1 MRAQQKE
8 MVRMRLIKQTVPE
21 NCEIAL
27 FGDIH
32 LGSVACY
39 EKGVQQVA
47 NWVRGSKNRFWA
59 GMGDTIEAI
68 TTDDKRYQA
77 TGKKD
82 IVPVKQ
88 AKAAV
93 EMLRP
98 IADRGLVLL
107 SGNHEFALHRVG
119 DFGESMAEELG
130 VPYGGR
136 TCKVA
141 LHGKHGLTFKMYLC
155 HPSHVTLPA
164 GAKDHEQRLANR
176 KASLKRVLANKA
188 ADCLLM
194 GMGHVHQLLVADPA
208 RKLSLYDDGCEI
220 KQAYT
225 GLGDGRA
232 QRIDPD
238 SRYYCAT
245 GSFYRSQVLGEDV
258 YSEQFGYDPV
268 ELGYIVVTVRDGKLA
283 GVREAVV

>member
-1 MRAQQKE
+1 
-8 MVRMRLIKQTVPE
+8 MRLIRKTVPE

-47 NWVRGSKNRFWA
+47 NWVRGSQNRFWA

-82 IVPVKQ
+82 IVPMRQ
-88 AKAAV
+88 AMAAV
-93 EMLRP
+93 KMLSP
-98 IADRGLVLL
+98 IADRGLAFL

-119 DFGESMAEELG
+119 DFGEAIAEELA

-136 TCKVA
+136 ACKVA
-141 LHGKHGLTFKMYLC
+141 LHSKRGLMFKMYLC
-155 HPSHVTLPA
+155 HPSRVTLPS
-164 GAKDHEQRLANR
+164 GAKDHEQRIANR
-176 KASLKRVLANKA
+176 KASLKRLLANKA

-194 GMGHVHQLLVADPA
+194 AMGHVHQLLVVEPA
-208 RKLSLYDDGCEI
+208 RKLSLYDDGAEL

-238 SRYYCAT
+238 ARYYCAT

-258 YSEQFGYDPV
+258 YSETFGYDPV
-268 ELGYIVVTVRDGKLA
+268 ELGYIVVTIRDGVPA
-283 GVREAVV
+283 GVREVVV